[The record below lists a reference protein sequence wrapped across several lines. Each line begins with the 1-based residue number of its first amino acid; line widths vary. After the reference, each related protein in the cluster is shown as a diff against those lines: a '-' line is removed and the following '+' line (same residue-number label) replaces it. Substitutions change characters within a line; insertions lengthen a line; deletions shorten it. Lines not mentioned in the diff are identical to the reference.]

1 MVNILLQNITDINT
15 LEKAAL
21 ELARQIME
29 KAIEK
34 LEEEL
39 FKNKDKNLEVV
50 RFLERTISTKV
61 GNIKLRRR
69 LYKDQKTGERVILL
83 DKKLGLKKKKR
94 VSGEY
99 LKLLVILASKMSY
112 RQVEE
117 VLAEAGFP
125 HLSHTTIFNEVRD
138 FGKRESERLK
148 HEKEEVFTG
157 GKILKGEEK
166 EIPLLF
172 IEADGIMVGSQE
184 EGGKKLEIKLGLIHE
199 G

>member
-69 LYKDQKTGERVILL
+69 LYKDQKTG
-83 DKKLGLKKKKR
+83 
-94 VSGEY
+94 
-99 LKLLVILASKMSY
+99 
-112 RQVEE
+112 
-117 VLAEAGFP
+117 
-125 HLSHTTIFNEVRD
+125 
-138 FGKRESERLK
+138 
-148 HEKEEVFTG
+148 
-157 GKILKGEEK
+157 
-166 EIPLLF
+166 
-172 IEADGIMVGSQE
+172 
-184 EGGKKLEIKLGLIHE
+184 
-199 G
+199 

>member
-99 LKLLVILASKMSY
+99 LKT
-112 RQVEE
+112 
-117 VLAEAGFP
+117 AGN
-125 HLSHTTIFNEVRD
+125 T
-138 FGKRESERLK
+138 GK
-148 HEKEEVFTG
+148 
-157 GKILKGEEK
+157 
-166 EIPLLF
+166 
-172 IEADGIMVGSQE
+172 
-184 EGGKKLEIKLGLIHE
+184 
-199 G
+199 